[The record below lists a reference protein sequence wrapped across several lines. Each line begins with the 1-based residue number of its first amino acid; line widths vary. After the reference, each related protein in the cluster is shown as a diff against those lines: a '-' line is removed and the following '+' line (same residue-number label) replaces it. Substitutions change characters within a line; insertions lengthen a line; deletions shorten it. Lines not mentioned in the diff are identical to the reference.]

1 MMITI
6 MKRTGTVLNLFYMKV
21 QFAVIRKW
29 TKKEHGYCI
38 E

>member
-1 MMITI
+1 MIII
-6 MKRTGTVLNLFYMKV
+6 MKRTGMVMNLIYMKI

-29 TKKEHGYCI
+29 IKKEENGYCI